1 MSLAVGIT
9 GCASMVSLLLNQ
21 VWLFGGVTRVTQG
34 CYPRDQ
40 TDVVVTGVDPVCFN
54 PSVLRPVSNR
64 PQSLSLSI
72 YLLTGLVI
80 PVTQPFILVSPVL
93 VGLRKVSLAVP
104 VR

>member
-1 MSLAVGIT
+1 M
-9 GCASMVSLLLNQ
+9 
-21 VWLFGGVTRVTQG
+21 WLFGGFIRVTQV

-40 TDVVVTGVDPVCFN
+40 TDVVVTGVAPVCFN

-80 PVTQPFILVSPVL
+80 PVTQPFILVSPFW
-93 VGLRKVSLAVP
+93 VGLRKLRLAVS
-104 VR
+104 VRYGYTRVREVRTDF